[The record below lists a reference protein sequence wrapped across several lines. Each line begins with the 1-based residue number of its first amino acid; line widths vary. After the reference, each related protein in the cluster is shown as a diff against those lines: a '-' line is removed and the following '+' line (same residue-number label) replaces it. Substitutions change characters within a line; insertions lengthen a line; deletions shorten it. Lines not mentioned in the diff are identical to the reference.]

1 MNILLSKNNINK
13 NIGEYFSYDT
23 IRATNI
29 EEKKTENESISEK
42 ISNYFKSDNT
52 DLIILTLSIFLIY
65 LSLSTGFL
73 STLLGC
79 QIYRFTNNNIYFRH
93 FILLLFIYFAFDIS
107 STFNT
112 YIHPLITFIIS
123 LCIYL
128 SFILFSKMTLF
139 YTLIVLS
146 LIILIGVI
154 NKFKRYYNNTLTDNE
169 KKLKTSIV
177 KLNKLEN
184 MIIILIIMCIMTGSM
199 KYYFIKRKQYRNKF
213 NHLRYFF
220 GYLKCDKILS

>member
-1 MNILLSKNNINK
+1 MNILLSKDNINK
-13 NIGEYFSYDT
+13 NIGEYFIYDT
-23 IRATNI
+23 MRAREL
-29 EEKKTENESISEK
+29 EEKRDEVETITEKLN
-42 ISNYFKSDNT
+42 NYFKTDNS

-65 LSLSTGFL
+65 LSLSSGFL

-112 YIHPLITFIIS
+112 YIHPSITFILS

-128 SFILFSKMTLF
+128 LFILFSKMTLF
-139 YTLIVLS
+139 YTLIVLA
-146 LIILIGVI
+146 LIIIIGII
-154 NKFKRYYNNTLTDNE
+154 NKFKRYYNNTLTENE

-177 KLNKLEN
+177 NLNMLEN
-184 MIIILIIMCIMTGSM
+184 MMIILILLCIFTGSI
-199 KYYFIKRKQYRNKF
+199 KYYFLKRKEYGNKF
-213 NHLRYFF
+213 TYLRYFF
-220 GYLKCDKILS
+220 GDLKCKKNE